1 MLLIRKKVLKSLTTG
16 ERLNYGVF
24 IEWNIMW
31 SLKMNDILKQFFDEM
46 GKEDA
51 M

>member
-1 MLLIRKKVLKSLTTG
+1 
-16 ERLNYGVF
+16 
-24 IEWNIMW
+24 MW

-51 M
+51 MYKEKKDPNYV

>member
-24 IEWNIMW
+24 TEWNIMW